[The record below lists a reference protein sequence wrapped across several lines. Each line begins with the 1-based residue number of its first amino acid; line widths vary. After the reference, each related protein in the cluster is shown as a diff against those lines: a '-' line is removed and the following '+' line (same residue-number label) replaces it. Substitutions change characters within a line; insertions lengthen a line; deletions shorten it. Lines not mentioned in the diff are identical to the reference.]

1 MSNSGSESD
10 YSDVESIQSDEEEYV
25 EDYKKGGYHPV
36 QLGDRFDNGRY
47 IICRKLGWG
56 HFSTVW
62 LAFDTLQDRHVAL
75 KIVKSAH
82 RYTES
87 ALEEIKLLESVRST
101 NSASKGWQHVAQL
114 LNYFWHE
121 GPHGKHACMTFEV
134 LGESLL
140 SLMKRYNY
148 KGIPQ
153 PIVKRIAKQVLEG
166 LDYLHRE
173 CGIVHTDLK
182 PENVLVWIPDI
193 EEYLRK
199 ETADVLRGEYKE
211 QPKSLLE
218 NVDTT
223 GMSKNRKKRLKKK
236 LKKQQQQQQSQN
248 EDGVDE
254 IEGKMQQ
261 LKVSHKV
268 MSSSVLDFAAII
280 SEKNKEKDAFSDIV
294 VKIADLGEFLFDP
307 RAGSKYNKDDDH
319 LAQILELLRTV
330 PRALTTGGEFSRE
343 FFDRSGKLKHIKK
356 LRYRRLRDVLHDT
369 FLVPPEDADAISAF
383 LLPMLEMDITKRAS
397 ASQMLENEWL
407 KDV

>member
-1 MSNSGSESD
+1 
-10 YSDVESIQSDEEEYV
+10 
-25 EDYKKGGYHPV
+25 
-36 QLGDRFDNGRY
+36 
-47 IICRKLGWG
+47 
-56 HFSTVW
+56 
-62 LAFDTLQDRHVAL
+62 
-75 KIVKSAH
+75 
-82 RYTES
+82 
-87 ALEEIKLLESVRST
+87 
-101 NSASKGWQHVAQL
+101 
-114 LNYFWHE
+114 
-121 GPHGKHACMTFEV
+121 MTFEV

-248 EDGVDE
+248 EDG
-254 IEGKMQQ
+254 
-261 LKVSHKV
+261 
-268 MSSSVLDFAAII
+268 
-280 SEKNKEKDAFSDIV
+280 
-294 VKIADLGEFLFDP
+294 
-307 RAGSKYNKDDDH
+307 
-319 LAQILELLRTV
+319 
-330 PRALTTGGEFSRE
+330 
-343 FFDRSGKLKHIKK
+343 
-356 LRYRRLRDVLHDT
+356 
-369 FLVPPEDADAISAF
+369 
-383 LLPMLEMDITKRAS
+383 
-397 ASQMLENEWL
+397 
-407 KDV
+407 